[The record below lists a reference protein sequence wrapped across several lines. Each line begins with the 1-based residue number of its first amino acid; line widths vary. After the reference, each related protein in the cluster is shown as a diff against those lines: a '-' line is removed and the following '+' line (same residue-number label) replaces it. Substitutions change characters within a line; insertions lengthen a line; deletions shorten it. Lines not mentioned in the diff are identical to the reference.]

1 YCLPSNDTIEP
12 MVKGITTVTAVTS
25 EDTFEKLRGLFDA
38 LGFEPGKGWSDASGR
53 GAAFLAPIG
62 NLEVVT
68 GRPPAV
74 PPILIEVTQLD
85 QVRAAVEQWMLT
97 QHPSEEVAA
106 LLTPVAPTYWNSRLF
121 TAILT

>member
-1 YCLPSNDTIEP
+1 

-38 LGFEPGKGWSDASGR
+38 LGFEPGKGWSDATGR

-62 NLEVVT
+62 NLEFVT

-74 PPILIEVTQLD
+74 PPILVEVTALD
-85 QVRAAVEQWMLT
+85 SVHAIVRQWMASHMRTEDVDARLSPAQT
-97 QHPSEEVAA
+97 TH
-106 LLTPVAPTYWNSRLF
+106 WHSRLF
-121 TAILT
+121 TAVIAPDLTLG